1 MFESLL
7 ESLLNKYLG
16 EYVEGLSRDAL
27 SLSIWGGDI
36 ILDNVMLKK
45 DIFAKFKLPLELI
58 YGRIGKLRIKVPWR
72 HLGS

>member
-1 MFESLL
+1 MFESIL

-36 ILDNVMLKK
+36 ELKDVMLKK
-45 DIFAKFKLPLELI
+45 DIFTKFKMPLNLV
-58 YGRIGKLRIKVPWR
+58 YGQIGYLRI
-72 HLGS
+72 